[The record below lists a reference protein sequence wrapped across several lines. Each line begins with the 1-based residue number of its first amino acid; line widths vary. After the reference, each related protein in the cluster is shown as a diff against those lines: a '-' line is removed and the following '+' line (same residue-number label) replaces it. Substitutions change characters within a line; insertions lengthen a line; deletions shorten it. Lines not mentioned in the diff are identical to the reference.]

1 MRFRRR
7 KTHKYDSLTHWT
19 KHRLQ
24 RYHWSSSPLGWKP
37 LSMTSDQTRYWKTS
51 VSEVD
56 AADVFVRGY
65 NLGELIGRVSFA
77 SATYL
82 LIRGALPTPGQARML
97 DAILC
102 SVLDYSLKKPGTVAA
117 RYCVSAN
124 PSMVAGV
131 ATAMLAVGE
140 YTLAPADAGQF
151 ITQTLHEARD
161 SSAAIEDA
169 AASLVARIRRERQRI
184 PGFGHPNFRFL
195 DPRAQK
201 LKTLAQREHVW
212 GNCCAWYESVHAA
225 YVQATRK
232 PELVINEVGMM
243 AAILA
248 DMGFSPP
255 EMTGIA
261 LISSIPGV
269 IAHVSEELASKV
281 RIRTVPDELVDYSHE
296 RRNLEADLTKAGWPA

>member
-1 MRFRRR
+1 
-7 KTHKYDSLTHWT
+7 
-19 KHRLQ
+19 
-24 RYHWSSSPLGWKP
+24 
-37 LSMTSDQTRYWKTS
+37 MTSDQTRYWKTS

-56 AADVFVRGY
+56 AANVFVRGY

-140 YTLAPADAGQF
+140 HTLAPDDAGQF
-151 ITQTLHEARD
+151 ITETLREARE
-161 SSAAIEDA
+161 SSAALEDA
-169 AASLVARIRRERQRI
+169 AGSLVARIRREQQRI

-212 GNCCAWYESVHAA
+212 GDCCAWYESVHASYA
-225 YVQATRK
+225 QAANK

-248 DMGFSPP
+248 DMGFSPA